1 MKKIVLIACASKKAN
16 RAAPAEDFYISPL
29 FRANLAYAH
38 SLRPDAIFILSAKY
52 GLVELDRRLVPYN
65 LTLKT
70 MSDQQ
75 VRVWAERVLKHL
87 RAKAD
92 IDNLEVVVLAG
103 EKYRRH
109 LVSSLRYS
117 IVPLKN
123 LGIGKQLHWLK
134 VNLNN
139 ESVREP
145 AQVGK

>member
-29 FRANLAYAH
+29 FRANLAYAK
-38 SLRPDAIFILSAKY
+38 SLKPAMIFILSAKY
-52 GLVELDRRLVPYN
+52 GLVKLNQQLAPYD
-65 LTLKT
+65 LTLNT
-70 MSDQQ
+70 MSDRQI
-75 VRVWAERVLKHL
+75 RVWASRILGQL
-87 RAKAD
+87 RTRID
-92 IDNLEVVVLAG
+92 IEQSEVVVLAG

-109 LVSSLRYS
+109 LVPSLRYS

-123 LGIGKQLHWLK
+123 LGIGEQLHWLK